1 MSEQSVDKKDK
12 KGESFKFGG
21 FWFWGRGLAA
31 LTILV
36 AFWNPIAGAILF
48 HIFLFLMLGYAFYR
62 SSQPTDE
69 TRDPLTKEIPVQA
82 AEVGKTPN

>member
-1 MSEQSVDKKDK
+1 
-12 KGESFKFGG
+12 
-21 FWFWGRGLAA
+21 
-31 LTILV
+31 
-36 AFWNPIAGAILF
+36 
-48 HIFLFLMLGYAFYR
+48 LFLMLGYAFYR